1 MPTPDEPGQPHE
13 RPVLEPIRVLRPRNT
28 DALAEL
34 FREMTELTQDPDAY
48 ESIPLAAVGEAE
60 TEELPPLDPRG
71 TDPAVPAAPRAS
83 TAPAASASP
92 VESPVRP
99 SPPLPYGGRDW
110 SSEHRD
116 PRPAPGSGAGTGTA
130 GAGRAAR
137 RRGAGSGTPVASG
150 AVTRVRGDSSGAGL
164 RRGAIAVGVCAAALA
179 GFAGALLLPGRGGEA
194 AAAQTPPATAPAPDP
209 TPSAS
214 ADPEGAGTLREG
226 DSGAEVADLQERLLR
241 IPDVYAHGA
250 TDGRYDTVL
259 TEAVARFQLWY
270 GIRGDESGVYGDDT
284 RRDLESRTA
293 TAG

>member
-1 MPTPDEPGQPHE
+1 M
-13 RPVLEPIRVLRPRNT
+13 
-28 DALAEL
+28 A
-34 FREMTELTQDPDAY
+34 
-48 ESIPLAAVGEAE
+48 
-60 TEELPPLDPRG
+60 
-71 TDPAVPAAPRAS
+71 
-83 TAPAASASP
+83 
-92 VESPVRP
+92 
-99 SPPLPYGGRDW
+99 
-110 SSEHRD
+110 
-116 PRPAPGSGAGTGTA
+116 SGAG
-130 GAGRAAR
+130 
-137 RRGAGSGTPVASG
+137 S
-150 AVTRVRGDSSGAGL
+150 RVRGDSSGAGL

-214 ADPEGAGTLREG
+214 ADPDGAGTLREG
-226 DSGAEVADLQERLLR
+226 DSGAEVADLQKRLLR